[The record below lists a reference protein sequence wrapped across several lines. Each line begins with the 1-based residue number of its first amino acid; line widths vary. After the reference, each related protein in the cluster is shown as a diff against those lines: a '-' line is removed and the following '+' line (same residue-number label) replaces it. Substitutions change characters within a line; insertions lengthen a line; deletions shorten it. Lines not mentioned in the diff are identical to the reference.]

1 MSNFSDFFSS
11 SSGNG
16 GAVASA
22 ADLPRNNTRSDT
34 LYIKTGITTSVQS
47 EQTEF
52 WTYYARQYAVS
63 DVPYDITN
71 YTTLVNVSSSNG
83 GVLYHVIAPSDY
95 YHIHNHHIYI
105 KITIDGEVTEIGP
118 MNNSSPQYRAY
129 HPVLG
134 ALLPFPPSTST
145 GHGKGLFSNTYRHFE
160 NNSDYKQSKGFWT
173 AQSSPGFTIPTPSE
187 ADLLPKVKFNS
198 TLTVEVKGRTTSTYN
213 GNKAGCAYKLY

>member
-11 SSGNG
+11 SSGI
-16 GAVASA
+16 VASV
-22 ADLPRNNTRSDT
+22 ADLPRNNTRSNT
-34 LYIKTGITTSVQS
+34 LHIKTAISTSVHS
-47 EQTEF
+47 EQADF

-63 DVPYDITN
+63 DVPYDVTN
-71 YTTLVNVSSSNG
+71 YTTLVNASSSNG

-95 YHIHNHHIYI
+95 YSVSNHAIYI

-118 MNNSSPQYRAY
+118 ISNSTPQYRAY

-134 ALLPFPPSTST
+134 ALLPYPPSTAISQ
-145 GHGKGLFSNTYRHFE
+145 GKGLFSNTYRHFE
-160 NNSDYKQSKGFWT
+160 NNSSYRQSKGFWT

-187 ADLLPKVKFNS
+187 ADLLPRVKFNS
-198 TLTVEVKGRTTSTYN
+198 TLKVEVKGRTATTYS

>member
-11 SSGNG
+11 SSGNSG
-16 GAVASA
+16 VVASV
-22 ADLPRNNTRSDT
+22 ADLPRNNTRSNT
-34 LYIKTGITTSVQS
+34 LHIKTTINTSVQS
-47 EQTEF
+47 EQADF

-63 DVPYDITN
+63 DVPYDVTN
-71 YTTLVNVSSSNG
+71 YTTLVNASSSNG
-83 GVLYHVIAPSDY
+83 GVLYHVIAPSQY
-95 YHIHNHHIYI
+95 YSVSYHDIYI

-118 MNNSSPQYRAY
+118 INNSTPQYRAY

-145 GHGKGLFSNTYRHFE
+145 SHGKGLFSNTYRHFD
-160 NNSDYKQSKGFWT
+160 NNSSYRQSKGFWT

-187 ADLLPKVKFNS
+187 ADLLPKAKFNS
-198 TLTVEVKGRTTSTYN
+198 TLKVEVKGQTATTYN